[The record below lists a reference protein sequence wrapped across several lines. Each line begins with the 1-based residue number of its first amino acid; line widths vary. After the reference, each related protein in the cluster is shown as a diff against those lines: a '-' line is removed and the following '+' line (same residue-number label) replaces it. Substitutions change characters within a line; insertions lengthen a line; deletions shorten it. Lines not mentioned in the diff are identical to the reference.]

1 MNKKNY
7 NNYFEEEEERDFR
20 RYQLDE
26 DSEFESRLEAKNIIK
41 AFIQTEN
48 DAEEIKSKALN
59 KKPSYWKEQKD
70 NKTEQLY
77 NRKLDDDIE
86 LALDI
91 MNKRRDVPKQPE
103 KDNVLLNMELRHAK
117 IKQMKEDRIKQ
128 KQEAELSRLQAQAQ
142 KFRPPS
148 ANAQNRTSN
157 RGNASLQSSSQK
169 SQPNNDWENQSQQ
182 SRPSTKQSQL
192 NYQNSRQTFQTQSG
206 VSLNN
211 YLHNEMSLTDLG
223 QASQQGGNPKNEIQV
238 LKNKRQNLEVQSK
251 KMEEDMK
258 KMKENLR
265 KELFQNNDSSMIS
278 NRNGGSNINETIDY
292 LQKEADESR
301 MKYNQFRLQKLVKA
315 YNFVLKRYKRL
326 FYNQFFESLKQK
338 NREYVRHEQQCVN
351 IMRLKKLFIVFSNW
365 KKYVYSQKDEKD
377 VKFYLQEKIHENTFL
392 NRAGEYYK
400 RRLIRICL
408 RHWKK
413 YWKICK
419 QEQKLNEEKNN
430 LKYKIKGFISNLK
443 QNIQQSETEVLNQK
457 EQHKQRVIEQFLRL
471 NASQNQQNIEEDQQE
486 EMDEEQFYED
496 SQKELQKQINQP
508 VCEQKI
514 QPKKIEKSN
523 QNVKL
528 QNSRQGTER
537 NTLRSSMASQNSASS
552 DYKPIRDNI
561 QNLNKSPNQTKNS
574 RIQSSSK
581 DIKGTPQ
588 KKQSIQNN
596 NRSPVQQ
603 SPLTSNGKR
612 QQNNK
617 QDDNKLYSKQQQ
629 PQQYNR
635 QYDNQKQQYQSPQNE
650 KYQQYYDHDNEEDY
664 DDEARQQEQY
674 SYYDQN
680 DYDQDDN
687 QQFYDEEYH
696 DDDDENQLQSQNYD
710 GHESMMTD
718 IARSRVPQ
726 PSQSEQQQITFRQ
739 NQQSKSPNQRQNSK
753 GHDESQMSGQTNKEK
768 EREER
773 LKQIQQRNEDR
784 KKKAEEFKKK
794 HEELRKQK
802 EEEKKRKELEEIEKE
817 REKRKEEFENYQKKK
832 REEKEKKEKAEKEKK
847 QLAEKLVLAK
857 NHHQKSIQKYY
868 GFKPWSKYMEFQ
880 EHLIVV
886 ANQFSYMRILK
897 NGLQYL
903 YQATNLSK
911 QLFKQEMEFKE
922 DKAKKHYQKTV
933 LRKGFELIQGFS
945 KQSKEEAEVYR
956 QQRIDYLKRTV
967 FYKWNDVLTTL
978 RNENVAFEEQYKQI
992 IIQFRKVV
1000 LQERSFRSWKQC
1012 INEEKIERIKAQQ
1025 KNELRSKANQ
1035 WLSEF
1040 KSSKNSNTENQDQQ
1054 QDNED
1059 KLSEQLRNS
1068 NFEDINQSQVK
1079 NEALKKYYNQ
1089 RNKILQQKEGQD
1101 NQIEQDKYLKQ
1112 RDNYDEEE
1120 EYEQQENESYVPY
1133 KTNNNE
1139 EEDEQYNEE
1148 DKKEQYYQSN
1158 EVYKQENDQYSDLED
1173 GYQSILNN
1181 HQNVR
1186 VVNEN
1191 KNYDLPLVQVLQNT
1205 NELQEKLARN
1215 NSKTKN
1221 TLANK

>member
-70 NKTEQLY
+70 NKTEQLF

-91 MNKRRDVPKQPE
+91 INKRRDVPKLPE

-148 ANAQNRTSN
+148 ANAQNRQSN
-157 RGNASLQSSSQK
+157 RGNASLQSSGQK
-169 SQPNNDWENQSQQ
+169 SQANNDWENQSQQ

-211 YLHNEMSLTDLG
+211 YLQNDMPLTDLA
-223 QASQQGGNPKNEIQV
+223 QTSQQGGNPKNEIQV

-326 FYNQFFESLKQK
+326 FYNQVFESLKQK
-338 NREYVRHEQQCVN
+338 NREYVRHEQQCLN

-419 QEQKLNEEKNN
+419 QEQKLIEEKNN

-443 QNIQQSETEVLNQK
+443 QNIQQSETEVQNQK

-471 NASQNQQNIEEDQQE
+471 NASQNQQNIEEEGQE
-486 EMDEEQFYED
+486 EIDKEQFYEE
-496 SQKELQKQINQP
+496 SQKELQKQMYLQAG
-508 VCEQKI
+508 EQNMQNKNV
-514 QPKKIEKSN
+514 KKPN
-523 QNVKL
+523 QNAKL

-537 NTLRSSMASQNSASS
+537 NTLRSSMASQNSAQS
-552 DYKPIRDNI
+552 DYKPTRDNYK
-561 QNLNKSPNQTKNS
+561 NYDKSPNLTKNS
-574 RIQSSSK
+574 RVQSSNK
-581 DIKGTPQ
+581 EIKGTPQ
-588 KKQSIQNN
+588 KKQSIQNS
-596 NRSPVQQ
+596 NRSPVQY
-603 SPLTSNGKR
+603 SPQTSNDKR
-612 QQNNK
+612 QPNSKLDNK
-617 QDDNKLYSKQQQ
+617 QQNSKQQQ
-629 PQQYNR
+629 PQQLNR
-635 QYDNQKQQYQSPQNE
+635 QYDNQQQQYSPQKE
-650 KYQQYYDHDNEEDY
+650 KYQQYYDHDNEQEDY
-664 DDEARQQEQY
+664 DNNDDETKQQEQNL
-674 SYYDQN
+674 YYDQN
-680 DYDQDDN
+680 DYDQEDN
-687 QQFYDEEYH
+687 QQYYEEEYH

-710 GHESMMTD
+710 GHDSMMTD

-726 PSQSEQQQITFRQ
+726 PSQSDQQQITFRQ
-739 NQQSKSPNQRQNSK
+739 NKQSKSPNQRQNSK
-753 GHDESQMSGQTNKEK
+753 GHNESEMSGQANKEK

-773 LKQIQQRNEDR
+773 LRQIQQRNEDR

-794 HEELRKQK
+794 ETY
-802 EEEKKRKELEEIEKE
+802 
-817 REKRKEEFENYQKKK
+817 FS
-832 REEKEKKEKAEKEKK
+832 
-847 QLAEKLVLAK
+847 
-857 NHHQKSIQKYY
+857 QKSSLKINLK
-868 GFKPWSKYMEFQ
+868 
-880 EHLIVV
+880 HLIVV

-933 LRKGFELIQGFS
+933 LMKGFQLIQGFS
-945 KQSKEEAEVYR
+945 KQSKEEAEIYR
-956 QQRIDYLKRTV
+956 QQRVDYLKRTV

-1012 INEEKIERIKAQQ
+1012 INEEKTERIKAQQ

-1040 KSSKNSNTENQDQQ
+1040 KSSKNSNTENKDQQ
-1054 QDNED
+1054 QENED

-1068 NFEDINQSQVK
+1068 NFEDINKSQVK

-1089 RNKILQQKEGQD
+1089 RNKILQQKKD
-1101 NQIEQDKYLKQ
+1101 KSNQLEQNKYLKEK
-1112 RDNYDEEE
+1112 DDEEE
-1120 EYEQQENESYVPY
+1120 EYEQQENESYDHY
-1133 KTNNNE
+1133 QINKNG
-1139 EEDEQYNEE
+1139 EDEQYNEE
-1148 DKKEQYYQSN
+1148 DEKDQYQQSN
-1158 EVYKQENDQYSDLED
+1158 EMYKQENGEYSDQEE
-1173 GYQSILNN
+1173 GYQSILN
-1181 HQNVR
+1181 HQNNTTI
-1186 VVNEN
+1186 NEN

-1205 NELQEKLARN
+1205 NEFQEKLARN

-1221 TLANK
+1221 NLINK

>member
-1 MNKKNY
+1 MNRKNY

-59 KKPSYWKEQKD
+59 KKPSYWKDQKD
-70 NKTEQLY
+70 NKTDQLF

-86 LALDI
+86 LALE
-91 MNKRRDVPKQPE
+91 RDVPKQPE

-148 ANAQNRTSN
+148 ANAQNKSSN
-157 RGNASLQSSSQK
+157 RGNASLQSSTQK
-169 SQPNNDWENQSQQ
+169 SQASNDWENQSQQ

-211 YLHNEMSLTDLG
+211 YLQNEMSLTDLA
-223 QASQQGGNPKNEIQV
+223 QTSQQGGNPKNEIQV

-326 FYNQFFESLKQK
+326 FYNQVFESLKQK
-338 NREYVRHEQQCVN
+338 NREYIRHEQQ
-351 IMRLKKLFIVFSNW
+351 
-365 KKYVYSQKDEKD
+365 DEKD

-443 QNIQQSETEVLNQK
+443 QNIQQSETEVQNQK

-471 NASQNQQNIEEDQQE
+471 NASQNQQNIQE
-486 EMDEEQFYED
+486 EEQDEFAEEQLYED
-496 SQKELQKQINQP
+496 SQQELQKQMNQQ
-508 VCEQKI
+508 VCEQKN
-514 QPKKIEKSN
+514 QTNKVGKPN
-523 QNVKL
+523 QNAKQ
-528 QNSRQGTER
+528 QNIRQGPER
-537 NTLRSSMASQNSASS
+537 NTLRSSIVSQNSAQS
-552 DYKPIRDNI
+552 DYKPTRDNI
-561 QNLNKSPNQTKNS
+561 KNNDKSPNIVKNS

-581 DIKGTPQ
+581 EIKGTPQ
-588 KKQSIQNN
+588 KNQSLQNS
-596 NRSPVQQ
+596 NRSPIQK
-603 SPLTSNGKR
+603 SPQTTNGNRLPISKYDNR
-612 QQNNK
+612 HQNNK
-617 QDDNKLYSKQQQ
+617 QYEYQQQ
-629 PQQYNR
+629 Q
-635 QYDNQKQQYQSPQNE
+635 QQYQSPQNE
-650 KYQQYYDHDNEEDY
+650 KDQQYYDQDYEENYDN
-664 DDEARQQEQY
+664 DDEAKQQEQY

-680 DYDQDDN
+680 DYDQEDN
-687 QQFYDEEYH
+687 QQYYDEEYH

-710 GHESMMTD
+710 GHESIMTD

-726 PSQSEQQQITFRQ
+726 PSQSDQQQITFRQ
-739 NQQSKSPNQRQNSK
+739 NQQSKSPNMRQNSK
-753 GHDESQMSGQTNKEK
+753 GHNESQMSGQTNKEK

-773 LKQIQQRNEDR
+773 LRQIQQRNEDR

-802 EEEKKRKELEEIEKE
+802 EEEKKRKELEEIERE

-832 REEKEKKEKAEKEKK
+832 REEKEKKEKAEQEKK
-847 QLAEKLVLAK
+847 QLAEKLILAK

-868 GFKPWSKYMEFQ
+868 GFKPWSKFMEFQ

-903 YQATNLSK
+903 QQATKLSK

-922 DKAKKHYQKTV
+922 ERAKKHYQKVV
-933 LRKGFELIQGFS
+933 LKKGFELIQGFS

-1040 KSSKNSNTENQDQQ
+1040 KSSKNSNTENSDQQ
-1054 QDNED
+1054 QDSED

-1068 NFEDINQSQVK
+1068 NFEDINKSQVK

-1089 RNKILQQKEGQD
+1089 RNRILQQKEGRD
-1101 NQIEQDKYLKQ
+1101 NLLEQDQHLKE
-1112 RDNYDEEE
+1112 RDYDDEEDND
-1120 EYEQQENESYVPY
+1120 EQQGNKGYDHYQTNNDGQDQYNQEDENE
-1133 KTNNNE
+1133 
-1139 EEDEQYNEE
+1139 QY
-1148 DKKEQYYQSN
+1148 QQSS
-1158 EVYKQENDQYSDLED
+1158 ELYKQENGEYSDQED
-1173 GYQSILNN
+1173 GYQSIFKN
-1181 HQNVR
+1181 HQNMKAI
-1186 VVNEN
+1186 NEN

-1215 NSKTKN
+1215 NSKSKN
-1221 TLANK
+1221 IQSNK